1 MNDTLETEFP
11 TRIAGLE
18 GLANN
23 LWWTWHQDAR
33 GLFQR
38 LDPTLWAL
46 SGKNAVEVLRR
57 VDAERLAEAARDPVF
72 LREYDAVT
80 ADLDAVLQQ
89 RRSWYRETQLAAVL
103 HAETDFSASQL
114 ASREVV
120 TRHFSSPNG
129 A

>member
-1 MNDTLETEFP
+1 MILDARELIRGNGCMNDTLETEFP

-57 VDAERLAEAARDPVF
+57 SGRGATGGGGSGPSV
-72 LREYDAVT
+72 
-80 ADLDAVLQQ
+80 
-89 RRSWYRETQLAAVL
+89 
-103 HAETDFSASQL
+103 SA
-114 ASREVV
+114 
-120 TRHFSSPNG
+120 
-129 A
+129 